1 MEIEERTEG
10 TAVVVSLNG
19 RLDGVTAPDL
29 EATITGIVERGD
41 VRVVLECGQ
50 IGYISSAGLRA
61 LLVSAR
67 KCQQGGGKLAI
78 SAMQP
83 ECLSVMEMSGF
94 LSIIECHETNEAA
107 VGRGRMRRAPPNLPA
122 LPLSPGIVSC

>member
-19 RLDGVTAPDL
+19 RLDGISAPDL
-29 EATITGIVERGD
+29 EARVAAIVERGD
-41 VRVVLECGQ
+41 VRLVLECSQ
-50 IGYISSAGLRA
+50 MGYVSSAGLRA

-67 KCQQGGGKLAI
+67 KCQQGGGKLAL
-78 SAMQP
+78 AALRP
-83 ECLSVMEMSGF
+83 ECLSVLEMSGF

-107 VGRGRMRRAPPNLPA
+107 LAAVA
-122 LPLSPGIVSC
+122 

>member
-19 RLDGVTAPDL
+19 RLDGITAPDL
-29 EATITGIVERGD
+29 EAAITGIVERGD

-50 IGYISSAGLRA
+50 MGYVSSAGLRA

-107 VGRGRMRRAPPNLPA
+107 VAA
-122 LPLSPGIVSC
+122 VA

>member
-19 RLDGVTAPDL
+19 RLDGASGPDL
-29 EATITGIVERGD
+29 EARIAAIVERGD

-50 IGYISSAGLRA
+50 MAYVSSAGLRV
-61 LLVSAR
+61 LLISAR

-78 SAMQP
+78 AALQP
-83 ECLSVMEMSGF
+83 ECRSVMEMSGF

-107 VGRGRMRRAPPNLPA
+107 LAAVA
-122 LPLSPGIVSC
+122 